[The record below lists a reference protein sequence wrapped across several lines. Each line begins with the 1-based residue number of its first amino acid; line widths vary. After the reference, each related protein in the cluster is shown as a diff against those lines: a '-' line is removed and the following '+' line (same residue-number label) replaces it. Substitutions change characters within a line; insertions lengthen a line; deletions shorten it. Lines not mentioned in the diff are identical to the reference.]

1 MMPLKID
8 NFNHMN
14 YFEFEKVLKPF
25 PVFSVKDIQKQFPEF
40 DNRRLVEWQ
49 QKGYLVKVKRGYY
62 CFSERNRGEQF
73 MYFAANKI
81 YSPSYISFESALAYY
96 NLIPEGVFTVTSATT
111 KNTAN
116 YASPVGDFNY
126 RHIKSSLFFGYK
138 LLKEKNL
145 TIKIAEPEKVILDYF
160 YINKLNDFD
169 EIEEMRF
176 NEIVAKEI
184 IYTDKLRKYQQVF
197 NSKIL
202 DKRIQIF
209 IQIINA

>member
-1 MMPLKID
+1 
-8 NFNHMN
+8 MN
-14 YFEFEKVLKPF
+14 YLEFEKALKTF
-25 PVFSVKDIQKQFPEF
+25 PVFSVKDIQKRFSGF

-62 CFSERNRGEQF
+62 CFGERNRGEQF
-73 MYFAANKI
+73 LYFAANKI
-81 YSPSYISFESALAYY
+81 YSPSYISFENALAYY
-96 NLIPEGVFTVTSATT
+96 NLIPEGVFTITSATT

-116 YASPVGDFNY
+116 YVSTIGNFNY
-126 RHIKSSLFFGYK
+126 KHIKPTLFFGYK
-138 LLKEKNL
+138 LLKEKNI

-160 YINKLNDFD
+160 YLNKLNSFE

-184 IYTDKLRKYQQVF
+184 ISFDKLRMYQRLF

-202 DKRIQIF
+202 DKRIQMF
-209 IQIINA
+209 IQVINA

>member
-1 MMPLKID
+1 
-8 NFNHMN
+8 MN
-14 YFEFEKVLKPF
+14 YLEFEKALKAF
-25 PVFSVKDIQKQFPEF
+25 PVFSVIDIQKRFSDF

-62 CFSERNRGEQF
+62 CFGERNRGEQF
-73 MYFAANKI
+73 LYFAANKI
-81 YSPSYISFESALAYY
+81 YSPSYISFENALAYY
-96 NLIPEGVFTVTSATT
+96 NLIPEGVFTITSATT

-116 YASPVGDFNY
+116 YASTIGNFNY
-126 RHIKSSLFFGYK
+126 KHIKPTLFFGYK
-138 LLKEKNL
+138 LLKENNL

-160 YINKLNDFD
+160 YINKLSNFE

-184 IYTDKLRKYQQVF
+184 INFDRLRMYQRLF

-202 DKRIQIF
+202 DKRIQMF
-209 IQIINA
+209 IQVINA